1 MEEVTLSNGGIT
13 LVFSRKE
20 LKKLRNKLNA
30 IAIVIN
36 HKENAITLSKSVE
49 VINELMKLTAKPN
62 PGGPE
67 AAKK

>member
-1 MEEVTLSNGGIT
+1 MKEVTLSNGGIT

-30 IAIVIN
+30 IAIVMN
-36 HKENAITLSKSVE
+36 HKENVITLSKSVE
-49 VINELMKLTAKPN
+49 VIHELMKLTAKPN
-62 PGGPE
+62 PGEPK